1 MKSEAV
7 IKLYNE
13 SGGKPYSGEI
23 VRLGIKVFGK
33 ELDFAINVTGREA
46 ALSDI
51 VPAARKISNKITNAI
66 VQGLNED
73 DINVPCRKG
82 CCSCCSSLIPMPV
95 PEVFRMREELLSMP
109 NKSSNRIL
117 RRSINSAV
125 RILKKTN
132 RSEYLKDF
140 SKPGKNNVNDLNK
153 WYGEL
158 HEVCPLLSGGVCLLY
173 EQRPIA
179 CREHIVTGT
188 ADLCRQDKL
197 SKPNVVS
204 MRVSVV
210 EALGEM
216 AGEIEGTEVEAIML
230 PFAQAWVQD
239 NLWRAERKW
248 PAMEMVKVFTEI
260 LEHKAANTTKP
271 KSQLA
276 DSYA

>member
-13 SGGKPYSGEI
+13 SSGKPYRGEI
-23 VRLGIKVFGK
+23 VRFETKIFGK
-33 ELDFAINVTGREA
+33 TLDFSINVTGQEA
-46 ALSDI
+46 TLSDI
-51 VPAARKISNKITNAI
+51 VPAARKISDKIICAI
-66 VQGLNED
+66 MQGLNED
-73 DINVPCRKG
+73 GINVPCRKG
-82 CCSCCSSLIPMPV
+82 CCSCCSSLIPMPI

-140 SKPGKNNVNDLNK
+140 SKPGKNSLNDLNK

-158 HEVCPLLSGGVCLLY
+158 HEVCPLLSGGVCMLY

-188 ADLCRQDKL
+188 AEMCRQDKL
-197 SKPNVVS
+197 SKPNVVPV
-204 MRVSVV
+204 RVSMV
-210 EALGEM
+210 ETLGEM
-216 AGEIEGTEVEAIML
+216 ASQIEGTEVEAIIL
-230 PFAQAWVQD
+230 PFTQAWVQD

-248 PAMEMVKVFTEI
+248 PAMEMVGIFTDI
-260 LEHKAANTTKP
+260 LKRKANTANP
-271 KSQLA
+271 QPQLVN
-276 DSYA
+276 SYA